1 MRPEYTPEV
10 LPEVIPAVSEII
22 KEVKGERVEPVEK
35 YIVDNVLKKEK
46 EEEKPLVS
54 LTNLGKEIGKVL
66 KDAVEQATKIAL
78 ENGNKTIQVVLGDNK
93 EVKEISGHTHEKM
106 PTLLRILSARLPLFL
121 VGEAGSGKTY
131 LVEQCAEA
139 LGLKYYCIS
148 VCAQTTASALLGY
161 MDANGHYVRSLFR
174 EAYEN
179 GGVFLLDEVDNGN
192 PNVLSVLNASIS
204 NHCCAFPD
212 QMIKKHP
219 DFILCASGNTYGHG
233 ANRKYVGRLEIDGAT
248 LDRFVFVEI
257 GYDNKLEEKICG
269 NKAYAKLIQAL
280 RKKANDLKLRH
291 IISPRASINGVKL
304 LQKGMDIKEVLQCT
318 VFRDM
323 SPDVFAQLTES
334 KEYKE
339 ALKEVS
345 SGDGEDKEKKKG
357 RRKKSDASGDGKDGD
372 DVSDE
377 EMKKMAEK
385 AEKFYKMFDG
395 KSPWTYG
402 DEDVKELPELKGE
415 GEITEGAF

>member
-22 KEVKGERVEPVEK
+22 KEVKGEKVEPVEK
-35 YIVDNVLKKEK
+35 YIVENVLKKEK
-46 EEEKPLVS
+46 EVEKPLVS

-280 RKKANDLKLRH
+280 RKKANELKLRH

-323 SPDVFAQLTES
+323 SPDVFAQLTEN

-339 ALKEVS
+339 ALEEFS
-345 SGDGEDKEKKKG
+345 SGEGKEEKEGKKKG
-357 RRKKSDASGDGKDGD
+357 RKKESET
-372 DVSDE
+372 SDE
-377 EMKKMAEK
+377 EMKEMAKK
-385 AEKFYKMFDG
+385 ADKLYKMFGD
-395 KSPWTYG
+395 SPWTYG
-402 DEDVKELPELKGE
+402 DMPEGKPE
-415 GEITEGAF
+415 GDITEGAF